1 VSNDNAIQLDRPGIF
16 KVKPFD
22 WSIQPSDKTKS
33 VAVSIGFLILSQYE
47 DGEWISWED
56 YEPHVTRGW
65 FYIIGKDGNLN
76 QTAVDQL
83 VKSLDWY
90 GDLKAIKN
98 GPPPDVV
105 VQVTVKPN
113 VYHEK
118 TTFKAEW
125 MNPENF
131 VPGAFGASDDE
142 VNGLTAQFG
151 SLLRAAASAAKPKI
165 PAAKPAPPKKSAP
178 PKAPPVG
185 MGLAPAGMGLPPVDD
200 NADVPL

>member
-1 VSNDNAIQLDRPGIF
+1 MNEGAIQLDRPGIF
-16 KVKPFD
+16 KAKPFD

-98 GPPPDVV
+98 GLPPDVV
-105 VQVTVKPN
+105 VQINVKAN
-113 VYHEK
+113 EYNGK
-118 TTFKAEW
+118 TTFKAGW

-131 VPGAFGASDDE
+131 VPEAFGASDDE
-142 VNGLTAQFG
+142 VSGLTAQFG
-151 SLLRAAASAAKPKI
+151 SLLRAAASVARPKT
-165 PAAKPAPPKKSAP
+165 PATKPAPPKRSAP
-178 PKAPPVG
+178 SKAPPVG
-185 MGLAPAGMGLPPVDD
+185 MGLAPAGMGLPPIDD